1 MKEVCEVDTA
11 APGMV
16 SLEVAVVGPRVSGKH
31 VSAPQ
36 THVKLVVLRT
46 IPGMAAAPPAS
57 SPFRNK
63 PRYRRSPAAR

>member
-46 IPGMAAAPPAS
+46 IPGMAAET
-57 SPFRNK
+57 
-63 PRYRRSPAAR
+63 YRKTDEGWFLHSGAL